1 MFVIVSSPIVVL
13 FLPANFSAN
22 VESKLPPRYFVT
34 MQIFV
39 DREEHPFRGDEENFL
54 PFPAFQ
60 VFICLWTINRTD
72 VVGQIV
78 SLFLR

>member
-1 MFVIVSSPIVVL
+1 
-13 FLPANFSAN
+13 
-22 VESKLPPRYFVT
+22 

-39 DREEHPFRGDEENFL
+39 DREERPFRGDEENFL

-60 VFICLWTINRTD
+60 VSICRWTINRTD

-78 SLFLR
+78 SFSLKIFNTLSSLLLLKYAKTCTHSRVESVRSSEMIER

>member
-1 MFVIVSSPIVVL
+1 
-13 FLPANFSAN
+13 
-22 VESKLPPRYFVT
+22 

-39 DREEHPFRGDEENFL
+39 DREERPFRGDEENFL

-60 VFICLWTINRTD
+60 VSICLWTINQTD